1 MRSVPGEEKSAWS
14 KLSQNWLKVVLKLP
28 QSCLKI
34 ASNLCQSCFSV
45 VLKLSQGWLKIGLKL
60 SQSWLK
66 VVVIVVIVVVVVVA
80 LDYNY
85 VCIHRW
91 KSKRVLTLS
100 DFTASLV
107 CLLWTGITLS
117 RLMDKNI
124 NQVFNWSSLLF
135 IFLIGREV
143 IQALIWWIMG
153 KR

>member
-34 ASNLCQSCFSV
+34 ASNLCQSCFRV
-45 VLKLSQGWLKIGLKL
+45 VSKLSQGWLKIGLKL

-66 VVVIVVIVVVVVVA
+66 VVVIVVIVVVVFVVA

-85 VCIHRW
+85 IRW
-91 KSKRVLTLS
+91 RSKRVPTLS